1 MSFSVLSKLK
11 IAHTHTVAMTAT
23 KKINVA
29 NRFEIGGNNRFVLI
43 AGPCAIETEEM
54 TMHVAATLK
63 EICHDLGIQLIFKSS
78 FDKANR
84 TSVKAPRGVG
94 MERGLEIL
102 QRVKTEL
109 NLPVI
114 TDIHES
120 WQCEPVAKV
129 ADMLQIP
136 AFLSRQTDLLVAAA
150 KTGKIV
156 NVKKGQFMAPWDMK
170 NVVEKLRDSGTEQI
184 LLCERGSSFGYNNL
198 VVDMTGLVEMR
209 SYGFPVVFDATHA
222 VQKPGGQG
230 TSTGGNREMVP
241 YLMRAA
247 LAVGVDAIFAEVHP
261 DPDHAFSDGPN
272 QIHLSNI
279 RKILEEAVAI
289 DDLIKGNKETQR
301 LGDGETERNGYSE
314 LKTQNSELNIKLF
327 LTDVDGVLTDAGMYY
342 SENGDELKKFN
353 THDGM
358 GLQLIR
364 QKGIKTGIIT
374 SENTMMVERRF
385 NKLKLDYLYQGKRE
399 GGKLASALEIC
410 EKEGITLR
418 NVAYIGD
425 DINCL
430 ELLSNV
436 GLAACPANALDAV
449 KQIPGIVRMNKKG
462 GEGCVREFI
471 EMIINKMEK

>member
-1 MSFSVLSKLK
+1 MVE
-11 IAHTHTVAMTAT
+11 TR
-23 KKINVA
+23 KINVQ

-43 AGPCAIETEEM
+43 AGPCVIESEEM
-54 TMHVAATLK
+54 TMLVAAKLK
-63 EICHDLGIQLIFKSS
+63 EICNELSIHIIFKSS

-84 TSVKAPRGVG
+84 SSVKAPRGVG
-94 MERGLEIL
+94 LERGLQIL

-109 NLPVI
+109 ELPIV
-114 TDIHES
+114 TDVHES
-120 WQCEPVAKV
+120 WQCTEVAKV

-136 AFLSRQTDLLVAAA
+136 AFLSRQTDLLIAAA

-170 NVVEKLRDSGTEQI
+170 NVIDKLLDSGNENI

-209 SYGFPVVFDATHA
+209 SYGYPVVFDATHA

-272 QIHLSNI
+272 QIHLSKI
-279 RKILEEAVAI
+279 REILEQAVAI
-289 DDLIKGNKETQR
+289 DNITKNIQSQEPRAKIQESTNYKPP
-301 LGDGETERNGYSE
+301 T
-314 LKTQNSELNIKLF
+314 KIKLL

-342 SENGDELKKFN
+342 SESGDELKKFN

-364 QKGIKTGIIT
+364 DKGIKAGIIT
-374 SENTMMVERRF
+374 SENTKLVERRF
-385 NKLKLDYLYQGKRE
+385 QKLKLDYLYQGKRV
-399 GGKLASALEIC
+399 GGKLASVNEIC
-410 EKEGITLR
+410 EKEGITLAE
-418 NVAYIGD
+418 VAYIGD
-425 DINCL
+425 DVNCF
-430 ELLSNV
+430 ELLSSV
-436 GLAACPANALDAV
+436 GLAACPADALDVV
-449 KQIPGIVRMNKKG
+449 KQIPGIIKMNKKG
-462 GEGCVREFI
+462 GEGCVREFVELI
-471 EMIINKMEK
+471 LKNC